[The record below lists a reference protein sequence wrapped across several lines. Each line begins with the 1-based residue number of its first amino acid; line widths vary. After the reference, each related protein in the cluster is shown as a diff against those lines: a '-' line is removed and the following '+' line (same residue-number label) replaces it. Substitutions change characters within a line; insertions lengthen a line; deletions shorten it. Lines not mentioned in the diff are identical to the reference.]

1 MGRDRDDSIE
11 VLDERYRRS
20 LELQISRRLLPVRRE
35 LREMVLSECNGDFIR
50 AEKYYAELFFSR
62 QLADV
67 IEIKNEWPLAGF
79 LHMKVCDIAKS
90 GPHSVSANDVWRIFR
105 STFFGHANWC
115 EAEILARQL
124 LWQLAVTLEGGKISP
139 EAEQAAVS
147 YVANIH
153 NVDSLSGPHLYR
165 SLINKL
171 LDVLHGYH
179 GYRNRKNEN
188 FGMVSA
194 EAWYRFR
201 RLLSKHRSQVYSTL

>member
-1 MGRDRDDSIE
+1 MIRDRDDII
-11 VLDERYRRS
+11 LDEKYRRS
-20 LELQISRRLLPVRRE
+20 LELQITARLLPVRRE
-35 LREMVLSECNGDFIR
+35 LRQMVLSECNGDFIR

-79 LHMKVCDIAKS
+79 LHMKVCDIAKG
-90 GPHSVSANDVWRIFR
+90 GPYSVNANDVWRIFR

-124 LWQLAVTLEGGKISP
+124 LWQLVITLEGGKLSP
-139 EAEQAAVS
+139 EAEQAVVA
-147 YVANIH
+147 YIANIH
-153 NVDSLSGPHLYR
+153 DADSLLGPHPYR
-165 SLINKL
+165 SLIDKL

-179 GYRNRKNEN
+179 GHRKNEN
-188 FGMVSA
+188 LGMVSA

-201 RLLSKHRSQVYSTL
+201 RLLAKHRSQVYSTL